1 VLADAVQFAGLYDY
15 PVKDAFLPDML
26 LVSGAKLGAN
36 SGAALLFT
44 GRNGSVA
51 ASALEALRKKE
62 HWLPRVNIVEAAA
75 LVKAVEVVNQQR
87 SNKWQIIGQIND
99 FLRTELR
106 DMLLPNGKKLILTVP
121 GEYAAKNILHM
132 ILPGYQSGVLVRM
145 FGQRGIMLSAGSA
158 CAAES
163 AEPSAVLSALNY
175 SKSDSYSGLR
185 LSFSGSNT
193 VEEAAVFVQ
202 TLRELL
208 QNY

>member
-1 VLADAVQFAGLYDY
+1 
-15 PVKDAFLPDML
+15 ML

-44 GRNGSVA
+44 GRNGSA
-51 ASALEALRKKE
+51 AATALEALRKKE

-145 FGQRGIMLSAGSA
+145 FAQHGVLLSAGSA
-158 CAAES
+158 FSMAARGS
-163 AEPSAVLSALNY
+163 SSTVT
-175 SKSDSYSGLR
+175 SKSSYRRPGREQKVNRQPVSSSSPR
-185 LSFSGSNT
+185 YTPFSPNSSKPRPMAQPGQ
-193 VEEAAVFVQ
+193 A
-202 TLRELL
+202 
-208 QNY
+208 